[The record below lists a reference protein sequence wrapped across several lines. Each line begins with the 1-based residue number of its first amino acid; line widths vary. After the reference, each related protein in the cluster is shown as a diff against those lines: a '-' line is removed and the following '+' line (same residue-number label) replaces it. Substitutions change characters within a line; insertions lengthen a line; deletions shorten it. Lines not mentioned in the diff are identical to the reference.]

1 MITRVGDEVN
11 NLYLIKQGSVQV
23 FDQAYTY
30 LYSLEESSFFG
41 EVYMMLGLYSNL
53 YYKPSCGPYD
63 AETVVFKISKS
74 VFLNSICTDLTT
86 FEHFFT
92 IAIQRH
98 RHNRVLILKQQH
110 NRKKSGQSQM
120 ARERETKVIK
130 LYDILD
136 LQNRLFAHTNHQI
149 K

>member
-1 MITRVGDEVN
+1 M
-11 NLYLIKQGSVQV
+11 

-74 VFLNSICTDLTT
+74 VFLNSICADLTT
-86 FEHFFT
+86 FEHFFN
-92 IAIQRH
+92 IAI
-98 RHNRVLILKQQH
+98 
-110 NRKKSGQSQM
+110 
-120 ARERETKVIK
+120 
-130 LYDILD
+130 
-136 LQNRLFAHTNHQI
+136 
-149 K
+149 